1 MGGRWRVAGPQ
12 SRCCVLCVALVVA
25 FNSAS
30 FMATA
35 ATTTIPSHPR
45 KAAATHDH
53 LIAGLVAGFASTVV
67 FYPLELIKTRMQVD
81 ESRNGAYRTILGSFQ
96 RVVKQEGVAGL
107 YKGLTP
113 AVLASCGSW
122 GGYFYL
128 YEMAKRR
135 KLSEL
140 QVQAASR
147 TSAAAAA
154 AGGGAAVLNSVDH
167 LMAGFEAGIILA
179 LLFQP
184 LWLAKTRMA
193 LQVQQGSPAVT
204 AVPSSS
210 SSGAAGPSSPTAA
223 AFPAAAT
230 TRPYAGMVDTLLTIA
245 REEGVIGLY
254 KGVVPALL
262 LTSHG
267 AVQFAAYEWL
277 KQFFQGIRNNAG
289 TGSATDRI
297 LQPAVVSMVTGAAAK
312 ILAST
317 VTYPYQVIRSRLQQ
331 RDSGVGT
338 AAATSSAA
346 GAAGAGGGGTG
357 PKYTGTLDCA
367 LKFWRNE
374 GVGGFFKGV
383 VPNVIK
389 VCVAMPGR
397 MEARSHPCP
406 RRHPPRGCHFVHR
419 SRPLPPSPLWCT
431 RSACDSSPS
440 EETNRGS
447 VVPNGIWY
455 LSY

>member
-1 MGGRWRVAGPQ
+1 
-12 SRCCVLCVALVVA
+12 
-25 FNSAS
+25 
-30 FMATA
+30 MATA
-35 ATTTIPSHPR
+35 VRSNKASTTHY
-45 KAAATHDH
+45 DH

-81 ESRNGAYRTILGSFQ
+81 ESRNGSYRTILGSFH
-96 RVVKQEGVAGL
+96 RVVKTEGVAGL

-135 KLSEL
+135 KTAHL
-140 QVQAASR
+140 QAQTPR
-147 TSAAAAA
+147 T
-154 AGGGAAVLNSVDH
+154 AGGGGGTGPVLNSVDH

-193 LQVQQGSPAVT
+193 LQVQQGSPAT
-204 AVPSSS
+204 AVPAAAPAAAPVASS
-210 SSGAAGPSSPTAA
+210 SSGAAAA
-223 AFPAAAT
+223 VPA
-230 TRPYAGMVDTLLTIA
+230 RPYAGMVDALLTIA
-245 REEGVIGLY
+245 REEGVVGLY
-254 KGVVPALL
+254 KGVLPALF

-277 KQFFQGIRNNAG
+277 KRFFQSIRNNAG

-297 LQPAVVSMVTGAAAK
+297 LQPAVVSMITGAASK

-331 RDSGVGT
+331 RDSGAT
-338 AAATSSAA
+338 ASA
-346 GAAGAGGGGTG
+346 GAG

-367 LKFWRNE
+367 LKIWKNE
-374 GVGGFFKGV
+374 GVGGFFRGV
-383 VPNVIK
+383 VPNAIK
-389 VCVAMPGR
+389 VRAFMHISVILVDVHQNPL
-397 MEARSHPCP
+397 SHPTCV
-406 RRHPPRGCHFVHR
+406 F
-419 SRPLPPSPLWCT
+419 
-431 RSACDSSPS
+431 
-440 EETNRGS
+440 
-447 VVPNGIWY
+447 
-455 LSY
+455 